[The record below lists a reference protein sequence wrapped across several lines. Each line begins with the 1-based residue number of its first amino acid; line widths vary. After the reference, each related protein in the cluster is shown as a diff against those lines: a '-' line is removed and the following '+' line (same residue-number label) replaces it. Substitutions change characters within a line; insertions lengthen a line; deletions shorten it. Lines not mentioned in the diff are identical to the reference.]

1 MPVYFL
7 LLSYP
12 FPGPLARERDLFF
25 SFLLFV
31 AMSGSE
37 LEASG
42 EPCPGYMGGN
52 KETQRIHSDAF
63 WSRSLD
69 SPSSS

>member
-1 MPVYFL
+1 MPEYFL

-12 FPGPLARERDLFF
+12 FPGPLARETDLFF

-37 LEASG
+37 LKASRK
-42 EPCPGYMGGN
+42 PCQG
-52 KETQRIHSDAF
+52 
-63 WSRSLD
+63 
-69 SPSSS
+69 